1 MKKFYPILKKIIAG
15 LMILFL
21 NVQLVSGLPLFP
33 SQVSAADYSITIT
46 EAYAGFPFNSNFTC
60 PDGTDLDSLDYDI
73 ASTDGSNYD
82 SYSGL
87 VSELGTFSIDYAGE
101 YEIKILDYNDYPV
114 QTLAQHSFT
123 VVNPYTI
130 TGTKGENDFYT
141 SEITVT
147 LKNGFYK
154 SGDNTTNYKYT
165 INQNCT
171 SYPITLDQ
179 KDASGNVLRT
189 KTIDL
194 IDKERISSFSFDL
207 SNPTITGINAGDGV
221 ITLNAGESLPVT
233 CKDENGIMD
242 ISVNGTSIL
251 DNPNLP
257 SNISITEVTNGY
269 EVSFSK
275 PSATKDYTITAK
287 DLAGRT
293 TTSSFTLFVESKK
306 EEPAKVKSQRAGS
319 VSIPSA
325 NNGLIYYKEVYSPTV
340 KLTAGEANPKAVYTY
355 RKAGDEAFTST
366 KPALP
371 GEYEVKAT
379 IPENDDYYEFST
391 TAKFRIEYLPVTEAD
406 YSYKGTKGENGFY
419 VSDVTITPIGGLKIA
434 AGSGSLSSDELVLK
448 EDYTLKSFVLR
459 KASTGAESAPI
470 TIKDILIDT
479 TLPEITG
486 LSGDSC
492 YYEDTFILSF
502 KDSNEMKVYVNNELQ
517 TLDENNT
524 LTLDPDGGKMEI
536 KLSVVDEAGNT
547 VTENF
552 FICAS
557 WLKNKIIPA
566 NKSVILESGEEYKLG
581 AGNWK
586 IKDDPLTYYGGFE
599 VYTTKE
605 SRYFF
610 YQ

>member
-1 MKKFYPILKKIIAG
+1 MKTFYPLFKKIIAG
-15 LMILFL
+15 TMILLL
-21 NVQLVSGLPLFP
+21 NLQILSGFPLFP
-33 SQVSAADYSITIT
+33 SQVNAADYSIAIT
-46 EAYAGFPFNSNFTC
+46 EAYAGFPFGYSFTS
-60 PDGTDLDSLDYDI
+60 PAGTDPDSLDFDI
-73 ASTDGSNYD
+73 KSTDGSNYD

-87 VSELGTFSIDYAGE
+87 VSELGTFSMDYAGE
-101 YEIKILDYNDYPV
+101 YEIKILDYNVNPV

-123 VVNPYTI
+123 VENPYTI
-130 TGTKGENDFYT
+130 AGTKGENDFYT
-141 SEITVT
+141 SEVTVT

-154 SGDNTTNYKYT
+154 SGDNTANYKYT
-165 INQNCT
+165 INQDCT

-179 KDASGNVLRT
+179 RDASGNVLRT

-194 IDKERISSFSFDL
+194 VDKERISSFSFDL
-207 SNPTITGINAGDGV
+207 SDPTITGINAADGV
-221 ITLNAGESLPVT
+221 ITLNAGETLPVT

-242 ISVNGTSIL
+242 ISVNGTSVL

-257 SNISITEVTNGY
+257 SNISFTEVTNGY
-269 EVSFSK
+269 EVSFGK
-275 PSATKDYTITAK
+275 PSETKDYTITVK

-325 NNGLIYYKEVYSPTV
+325 NNGLVYYKESYSPSV
-340 KLTAGEANPKAVYTY
+340 KLSAGEANPKAVYTY
-355 RKAGDEAFTST
+355 RKAGEEAFTST

-379 IPENDDYYEFST
+379 IPENNDYYEFST

-419 VSDVTITPIGGLKIA
+419 TSDVTITPVEGLQIA
-434 AGSGSLSSDELVLK
+434 AGSGALSVNELVLK

-470 TIKDILIDT
+470 AIKDILIDT
-479 TLPEITG
+479 TFPEITG
-486 LSGDSC
+486 LSGDSY
-492 YYEDTFILSF
+492 YYEDEFLLSF
-502 KDSNEMKVYVNNELQ
+502 QDSNSFKVYINNELQ
-517 TLDENNT
+517 TLNENNT

-536 KLSVVDEAGNT
+536 KLSVTDEAGNT

-557 WLKNKIIPA
+557 WLKDKIIPA
-566 NKSVILESGEEYKLG
+566 NKSVSLESGESYKLG

-599 VYTTKE
+599 VYTAKE
-605 SRYFF
+605 SRYYF